1 LKIETQP
8 LEEHQVKLI
17 VEVDPQPFEDA
28 KQRAARRLA
37 KQVKIPGFRP
47 GKAPYAVIVRH
58 LGEPAII
65 EEAVELLVNDIYP
78 EAIKEAKIEPYGMGS
93 LDNIP
98 KLDPP
103 TFEFI
108 VPLKAQ
114 VELGDY
120 HSVRFPYA
128 LNDVTDIDVENV
140 LRNLQDR
147 QALVEPVQRPAEEG
161 DLVRIRI
168 YGERNNPIEGEETAI
183 LKDRPLSVIIES
195 SEANSSD
202 EFPFPGFSRYL
213 LGLSSGEQKS
223 VEHSFPDDTD
233 FESLRG
239 ASVIYTVSVEQ
250 VNSRSVPELD
260 DEFAKTVGDYET
272 LDGLRQEIR
281 KDLEKQAEDTYN
293 DDYDDQVLEEVIKLS
308 TIKFP
313 PQMLG
318 QEVGTVINRL
328 ESNLAQQNLDLDLY
342 LKTRQL
348 DMDGLREEV
357 KPVAVT
363 RLQKT
368 LTLLEIA
375 EAEKINVE
383 PDELQSETSRTI
395 DELSYYMQEKDF
407 RKMLQTD
414 ESRTN
419 LVSNIMMQLLIDR
432 TQDRLRDI
440 ARGLVETGAE
450 SAQTESQSAETEEE
464 AEEAPGASQVQ
475 PSGEIIELNLEQDT
489 LPEENPEEVK
499 E

>member
-440 ARGLVETGAE
+440 ARGIVETGAE
-450 SAQTESQSAETEEE
+450 SAQTESQSAETEE
-464 AEEAPGASQVQ
+464 AEEAPGASQVE